1 MNLFYME
8 QNGKLWG
15 GRRCWL
21 AVAVLLVGCGPQV
34 LVTDVSAPEAV
45 KLNSSVIVIDGTPP
59 ANARSVGSLEA
70 TSCRNK
76 TWDPPATEENAI
88 LQLKAVATRMGGN
101 AIANVYCEPP
111 LGMNVGK
118 NCWSSIRCTATA
130 YKMPG

>member
-1 MNLFYME
+1 MKRHLVP
-8 QNGKLWG
+8 
-15 GRRCWL
+15 
-21 AVAVLLVGCGPQV
+21 VALLLVGCGPQI
-34 LVTDVSAPEAV
+34 LVTDVSAPEASR
-45 KLNSSVIVIDGTPP
+45 LNSEVMVIEKTPP

-88 LQLKAVATRMGGN
+88 LQLKAVARRMGGN

-130 YKMPG
+130 YVVSG